1 MSAAGFAFHYVTTT
15 RGPTRKRVRASCL
28 LPRLRDGSGSNS
40 PLSPRRR
47 PNLSG
52 CTVLGMT
59 AETRADVIAVL
70 DQFLW
75 QFIGCLRVHPELGG
89 LAEIRAQHDRRFG
102 RYAASLVRQRTS
114 SRSIHYRG
122 PLPYWFAWVGW

>member
-1 MSAAGFAFHYVTTT
+1 
-15 RGPTRKRVRASCL
+15 
-28 LPRLRDGSGSNS
+28 
-40 PLSPRRR
+40 
-47 PNLSG
+47 
-52 CTVLGMT
+52 MT

-89 LAEIRAQHDRRFG
+89 LAEIRSQRDRRLG

-114 SRSIHYRG
+114 SRSIQHSD
-122 PLPYWFAWVGW
+122 PPPYWFAWIGW